1 VIKHCL
7 LSLLAKTGGRRGEPD
22 YADLTTD
29 DALYVSGKAQSVEHT
44 LGIIRLS
51 A

>member
-1 VIKHCL
+1 MSPL
-7 LSLLAKTGGRRGEPD
+7 LLAKTGGRRGEPD

-29 DALYVSGKAQSVEHT
+29 NSPFISGKTQPVEHM

>member
-1 VIKHCL
+1 MSPL
-7 LSLLAKTGGRRGEPD
+7 LLAKTGGRRGNPD
-22 YADLTTD
+22 YADLATD
-29 DALYVSGKAQSVEHT
+29 NAVPVSGKTQSVEHT